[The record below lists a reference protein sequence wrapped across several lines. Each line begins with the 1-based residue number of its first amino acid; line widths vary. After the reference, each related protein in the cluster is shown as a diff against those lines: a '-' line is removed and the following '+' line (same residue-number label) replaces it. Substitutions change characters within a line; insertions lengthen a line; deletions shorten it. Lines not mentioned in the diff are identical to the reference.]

1 MRSTTRENS
10 PCTGAWG
17 CSVKGRG
24 WLPLVGLNALIGSG
38 VTLVLPAV
46 LGRSVDSIVAGAD
59 RMQWLIAIAGLISL
73 GIAASLI
80 DAFTGATGVAA
91 ITTWLRHRVVK
102 QIGLAAATAIAA
114 IAPPAGSLVLLTVID
129 PALGAAFIGGTLLV
143 LAVRW
148 ALARRTA
155 GVSLAFQDTPDRIP
169 SLLLLTAADTT
180 GREGSLTPRPHP
192 NGVVTWRI
200 LSRSGGQGA
209 TAFPMVAVLAVGG
222 LQLVAGEITAGEL
235 FAAVQ
240 YAVLGTGLGSL
251 TDVLKEIARAAEPLP
266 VKSIAHRGDAPAAI
280 QRHRFVA

>member
-1 MRSTTRENS
+1 M
-10 PCTGAWG
+10 
-17 CSVKGRG
+17 
-24 WLPLVGLNALIGSG
+24 
-38 VTLVLPAV
+38 
-46 LGRSVDSIVAGAD
+46 
-59 RMQWLIAIAGLISL
+59 
-73 GIAASLI
+73 
-80 DAFTGATGVAA
+80 
-91 ITTWLRHRVVK
+91 
-102 QIGLAAATAIAA
+102 
-114 IAPPAGSLVLLTVID
+114 ID

-180 GREGSLTPRPHP
+180 GREGSLTPRPHT